1 MELVTMSREHY
12 EEAIRDNTAV
22 KMALEY
28 LYECESNEEQPDT
41 NWLRFLLNGGP
52 MDYWPEEILREE
64 DCPEEPRTHKKGH
77 PVLEHLMPE
86 EEIDLEQ
93 I

>member
-28 LYECESNEEQPDT
+28 LDECKANEEQPDT

-52 MDYWPEEILREE
+52 LDYWPEEILREE
-64 DCPEEPRTHKKGH
+64 DCPEEPRTHKKKT
-77 PVLEHLMPE
+77 PRTAMQDVDE
-86 EEIDLEQ
+86 EDMIMR
-93 I
+93 

>member
-1 MELVTMSREHY
+1 MELVAMSREHY
-12 EEAIRDNTAV
+12 EEAVRDHTAV

-28 LYECESNEEQPDT
+28 LDECKTNEEQPDT
-41 NWLRFLLNGGP
+41 DWMRFLLSGGP
-52 MDYWPEEILREE
+52 IDYWPEEILREE

-77 PVLEHLMPE
+77 RVREHLMPE
-86 EEIDLEQ
+86 EEFDPEQ

>member
-28 LYECESNEEQPDT
+28 LDECESNEEQPDT

-77 PVLEHLMPE
+77 PVLEHLMPDGE
-86 EEIDLEQ
+86 HDLEQ